1 MSSLAAVSPQYPTNY
16 GQRRE
21 ALRRAQV
28 STRRPLKLV
37 VPADVAQ
44 ARPIATQKKGRAAIA
59 ALFAVATVLHIGV
72 YAVLGE
78 AGPAPAP
85 IKKANPIA
93 IDLAPPPPP
102 PPPPPEPPK
111 PQPQVAKVPT
121 PAPAKAPPPPLP
133 VVAEASDGPADANT
147 VQVSNTPQ
155 PPAPPAPAPAPPPPP
170 PPEPVTE
177 PRGYAGYLKN
187 PAPEYPLVAQERG
200 MQGRV
205 VLKVHVLASGKPDS
219 VTVESSTGFKILD
232 DAAVKAVLA
241 WSFDPAKRGSTPI
254 DGWVKVPLS
263 FKL

>member
-1 MSSLAAVSPQYPTNY
+1 MSSLAVQTTNY
-16 GQRRE
+16 GHRRE
-21 ALRRAQV
+21 ALKRAPV
-28 STRRPLKLV
+28 KTPLKLV
-37 VPADVAQ
+37 VVAPASVALARDVGT
-44 ARPIATQKKGRAAIA
+44 PKKGRAALIG
-59 ALFAVATVLHIGV
+59 LFAAATLLHIGV
-72 YAVLGE
+72 YALLGE

-85 IKKANPIA
+85 LKKVQTVA
-93 IDLAPPPPP
+93 IDLAPPPP

-111 PQPQVAKVPT
+111 PQPQIAKAPT
-121 PAPAKAPPPPLP
+121 PAPAKAPPPLP

-147 VQVSNTPQ
+147 VQVATTPQ
-155 PPAPPAPAPAPPPPP
+155 PPAPPAPAPAPPAPP

-187 PAPEYPLVAQERG
+187 PAPDYPLVAQERG

-205 VLKVHVLASGKPDS
+205 VLKVHVLATGKPDN
-219 VTVESSTGFKILD
+219 VTVEQSTGFKILD